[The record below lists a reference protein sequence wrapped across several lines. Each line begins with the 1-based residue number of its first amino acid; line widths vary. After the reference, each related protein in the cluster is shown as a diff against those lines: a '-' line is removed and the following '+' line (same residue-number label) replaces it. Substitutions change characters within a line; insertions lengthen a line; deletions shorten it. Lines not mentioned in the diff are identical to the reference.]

1 MSTGEKKVRVKI
13 FDTFTRQ
20 VTIIFAAS
28 MVANAGNYVFHVFM
42 SRSLGPADYG
52 ILASLLSVFLIISV
66 PVGAIQ
72 TSITKYTS
80 HFKAQGQYEKI
91 NGLLSGLI
99 KRQSLIGMAA
109 FAIFALTSG
118 YIASF
123 LHLPSRMP
131 IFLIGV
137 SLMFSLL
144 LRTVMGAL
152 QGLQK
157 FNDLGSNMILQ
168 ICSKLTMGILLVYLG
183 LGVNGALIGYA
194 AAPLTG
200 FIFALVPLSFLTKH
214 YGRTNPLNFS
224 EVYRYAF
231 PVLLTLLFFMIL
243 TNIDVVLVRHFFAP
257 SQAGYYSAASI
268 VAKVIFYLPGPI
280 GIVMFPRVSE
290 SYSLSEDTTLILK
303 KSLFYT
309 GLICG
314 IAVMLYFLI
323 PSPIVL
329 FLFGRQYL
337 STVPLIGLFGLAI
350 GFFSLVNVL
359 FLYQLA
365 VNQLKFLIV
374 LALMIPI
381 ELILIVLFHQ
391 NLTHVILVLLATG
404 LFLLI
409 VNTYYV
415 FVVRSVDISI
425 G

>member
-1 MSTGEKKVRVKI
+1 
-13 FDTFTRQ
+13 
-20 VTIIFAAS
+20 
-28 MVANAGNYVFHVFM
+28 MVANVGNYAFHVFM

-66 PVGAIQ
+66 PVGAIR

-99 KRQSLIGMAA
+99 KRLSLIGMAG
-109 FAIFALTSG
+109 FGVFALTSG
-118 YIASF
+118 YMASF
-123 LHLPSRMP
+123 LHIPSRIP
-131 IFLIGV
+131 IFLVGA

-144 LRTVMGAL
+144 LPAVLGVL

-157 FNDLGSNMILQ
+157 FNDLASNSILQ
-168 ICSKLTMGILLVYLG
+168 VSSKLTLGILLVYLG
-183 LGVNGALIGYA
+183 LSVNGALAGFV
-194 AAPLTG
+194 AAPLAG
-200 FIFALVPLSFLTKH
+200 FLFALVPLSFLSKH
-214 YGRTNPLNFS
+214 YGTSNPLNFS

-243 TNIDVVLVRHFFAP
+243 TNIDVVLVKHFFAP

-268 VAKVIFYLPGPI
+268 VAKVILYLPGAI
-280 GIVMFPRVSE
+280 GMVMFPRISE
-290 SYSLSEDTTLILK
+290 LYSLSEDTTLILK

-314 IAVMLYFLI
+314 IAIILYFLI

-329 FLFGRQYL
+329 LLFGKQYA
-337 STVPLIGLFGLAI
+337 STIPLIGLFGLAI
-350 GFFSLVNVL
+350 GFFSLANVL

-365 VNQLKFLIV
+365 VQQLKFLKV
-374 LALMIPI
+374 LALMVPI

-391 NLTHVILVLLATG
+391 NLTQVILVLLATG

-415 FVVRSVDISI
+415 FVVIAGKRLMKQIA
-425 G
+425 